1 MNSDWTTV
9 INKRDKQKENK
20 VNKNATVSNA
30 TVSEDT
36 NPLSYR
42 NMLLK
47 NRYAIPKKETVTEKE
62 KEKKIREQRPVI
74 KQWWELSIADKKIA
88 IAKAKEK
95 KKLAEAYKLSRGI
108 PSHFRPI
115 NKRDYTL
122 TKQEE
127 ERVYKSRALD
137 MCCTCCSS
145 STTISKIIK
154 RPFTNCHRCYCC
166 VGDDPYFDNRNL
178 CIYVNPK
185 LDESYIFWDANCP
198 NKYYENR

>member
-62 KEKKIREQRPVI
+62 I
-74 KQWWELSIADKKIA
+74 
-88 IAKAKEK
+88 
-95 KKLAEAYKLSRGI
+95 SRG
-108 PSHFRPI
+108 
-115 NKRDYTL
+115 L
-122 TKQEE
+122 
-127 ERVYKSRALD
+127 
-137 MCCTCCSS
+137 
-145 STTISKIIK
+145 
-154 RPFTNCHRCYCC
+154 
-166 VGDDPYFDNRNL
+166 
-178 CIYVNPK
+178 
-185 LDESYIFWDANCP
+185 
-198 NKYYENR
+198 